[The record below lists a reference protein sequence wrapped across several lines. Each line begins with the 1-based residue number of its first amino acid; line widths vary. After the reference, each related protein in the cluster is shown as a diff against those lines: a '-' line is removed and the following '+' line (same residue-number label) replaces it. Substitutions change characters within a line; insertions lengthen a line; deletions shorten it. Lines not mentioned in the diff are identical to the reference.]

1 VLKTVTHPHY
11 QYITNKGNIFLI
23 NDYAVLTLKKPLDSK
38 LLSSPV
44 CLPTPQMIQKQF
56 VGKNLV
62 ATGWGL
68 KHKNDFGKPLPKHL
82 QKTELIG
89 VKNVHCKRDLAKQ
102 NINSILCAYGG
113 KQTGMC
119 QGDSGGPL
127 LWQDSTDFNRSY
139 VVGITS
145 FGSSNCAVPVKRP
158 AVFARVTGQL
168 GWIISQASP
177 DVLKCLPK

>member
-44 CLPTPQMIQKQF
+44 CLQTPQMIQKQF
-56 VGKNLV
+56 VGENLV
-62 ATGWGL
+62 TTGWGM
-68 KHKNDFGKPLPKHL
+68 KHAIDQSPPKRL

-89 VKNVHCKRDLAKQ
+89 VKNDHCKRDLAKQ
-102 NINSILCAYGG
+102 NKNLILCAYGG

-119 QGDSGGPL
+119 HGDSGGPL

-145 FGSSNCAVPVKRP
+145 FGSKKCAVPVKSP
-158 AVFARVTGQL
+158 SVFARVTGQL
-168 GWIISQASP
+168 DWIISQASP